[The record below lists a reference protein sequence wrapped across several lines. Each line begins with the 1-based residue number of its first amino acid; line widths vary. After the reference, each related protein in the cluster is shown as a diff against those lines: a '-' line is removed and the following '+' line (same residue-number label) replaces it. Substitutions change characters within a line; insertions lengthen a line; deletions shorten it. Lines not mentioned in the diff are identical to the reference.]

1 MKLEIL
7 VEEPSAERALAQ
19 LVPKIV
25 GPRHDVAIY
34 PFRNKTEMLAKITGR
49 LKGYSPWIGGA
60 DTRVVV
66 LIDRDNDDCVELKG
80 VLEKAA
86 ADAGL
91 RTFSAADGR
100 TGGAVLNRIV
110 TEELEAWFLGDMPA
124 LRAAYPRLPAG
135 LEFRAKYRD
144 PDAVAG
150 GTWEALEHLLQRYG
164 YFPTRLAK
172 AVAAAEIAIHMNVE
186 TNRSRSFQAFRDGL
200 RRLVGEEPHA

>member
-1 MKLEIL
+1 MNLEIL

-49 LKGYSPWIGGA
+49 
-60 DTRVVV
+60 
-66 LIDRDNDDCVELKG
+66 
-80 VLEKAA
+80 
-86 ADAGL
+86 
-91 RTFSAADGR
+91 
-100 TGGAVLNRIV
+100 
-110 TEELEAWFLGDMPA
+110 LEAWFLGDMPA

-172 AVAAAEIAIHMNVE
+172 TVAAAEIARHTNVE
-186 TNRSRSFQAFRDGL
+186 TNRSGSFQAFRDGL